1 MLGASNPCGRRM
13 PEGWNARMT
22 ARLRLVMRRVQPVE
36 ASGAL
41 GSWVEVMVLAEMDPR
56 RAAVLAR
63 RFRQNAILL
72 IRARRPVRL
81 VLLPTQQGGA

>member
-1 MLGASNPCGRRM
+1 MTTRLG
-13 PEGWNARMT
+13 W
-22 ARLRLVMRRVQPVE
+22 VMRRVRPVE

-41 GSWVEVMVLAEMDPR
+41 GSWAEAMLLAPMDPR

-72 IRARRPVRL
+72 IRAGRRVRL
-81 VLLPTQQGGA
+81 VLLPTGSGKARGFAP